1 MNTRTSRLERVRPFS
16 AEAAAVAGALAI
28 ALSLAGQLFAARIYA
43 RDVNAGHPMGY
54 QSTLDMVSLVP
65 SMLVAMVTI
74 GIAGFA
80 LGARNGSRDL
90 ALLAIGLA
98 GVVVV
103 LSITGVPGDLA
114 ARHWIEPY
122 PGGR

>member
-1 MNTRTSRLERVRPFS
+1 M
-16 AEAAAVAGALAI
+16 
-28 ALSLAGQLFAARIYA
+28 
-43 RDVNAGHPMGY
+43 NAGHPMMY
-54 QSTLDMVSLVP
+54 QPTLDMVSLVP

-80 LGARNGSRDL
+80 LGARRGPRGL

-98 GVVVV
+98 GIV
-103 LSITGVPGDLA
+103 LVLNVTGVPSDLA